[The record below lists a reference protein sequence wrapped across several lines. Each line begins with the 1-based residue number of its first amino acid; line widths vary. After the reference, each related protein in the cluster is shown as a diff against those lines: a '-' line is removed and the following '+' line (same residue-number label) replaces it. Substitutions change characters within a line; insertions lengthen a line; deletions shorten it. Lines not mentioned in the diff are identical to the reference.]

1 MLIKKYSDEE
11 IRIFLSESY
20 SLWEF
25 CKKIGYKNKSSRTY
39 QVIKQNL
46 TDRNICLKDYPHLY
60 KKLGI
65 TSKKSNQDIFH
76 KNSVYDRK
84 DLKRKIIKE
93 GILEYKCSMCDISE
107 WMNKPLS
114 LQLDHINGINNDNR
128 LENLRFL
135 CPNCHTQTPTW
146 GSKKRNI

>member
-11 IRIFLSESY
+11 IRNFLSESY

-46 TDRNICLKDYPHLY
+46 SDRNICLKEYPHLY

-65 TSKKSNQDIFH
+65 TSKKSNEDIFH

-93 GILEYKCSMCDISE
+93 GILEYKCSMCGISE

-146 GSKKRNI
+146 GSKKRII

>member
-1 MLIKKYSDEE
+1 MLIKKYNDEE
-11 IRIFLSESY
+11 IRNFLSESY

-46 TDRNICLKDYPHLY
+46 SDRNICLKEYPHLY

-65 TSKKSNQDIFH
+65 TSKKSNEDIFH

-93 GILEYKCSMCDISE
+93 GILEYKCSMCGISE

-146 GSKKRNI
+146 GSKKRII

>member
-76 KNSVYDRK
+76 ENSVYDRK
-84 DLKRKIIKE
+84 DLRRKIIKE
-93 GILEYKCSMCDISE
+93 GILEYKCSVCGISE
-107 WMNKPLS
+107 WMNKSLT

-128 LENLRFL
+128 IENLRFL
-135 CPNCHTQTPTW
+135 CPNCHTQTSTW
-146 GSKKRNI
+146 GFKRRTR

>member
-1 MLIKKYSDEE
+1 VLIKKYSDEE

-93 GILEYKCSMCDISE
+93 GILEYKCSMCGISE

>member
-1 MLIKKYSDEE
+1 MLIKKYSDEQ
-11 IRIFLSESY
+11 IRGFLSDSY

-39 QVIKQNL
+39 KVVKKNL
-46 TDRNICLKDYPHLY
+46 NDRNISLTDYPHLY

-65 TSKKSNQDIFH
+65 TTKKSNEDIFH
-76 KNSVYDRK
+76 QNSVYDRK

-93 GILEYKCSMCDISE
+93 KILEYKCSICGISE
-107 WMNKPLS
+107 WLNKPLS

-128 LENLRFL
+128 IENLRFL

-146 GSKKRNI
+146 GSKKRTG

>member
-93 GILEYKCSMCDISE
+93 GILEYKCSMCGISE